1 MDTVVKKRSWVHIL
15 LRTVLIIVG
24 IPIVGILLLIALLYA
39 PPVQNAVVEKASSEI
54 GEKTGYDI
62 EIGSVYLAFPL
73 KLKIADYRM
82 SKNDTTYVLG
92 ERFDANISL
101 LPLFTGKVEV
111 NYISLEQLEIDT
123 RDMLE
128 SVAVEGKVGYARV
141 VVRDADIAQS
151 VANIRQLHIA
161 DTDLNITLA
170 DTASS
175 EESAPLEWIIK
186 LHKGYIK
193 NSHIDIT
200 MPHDT
205 LSAKVYIE
213 KILFGRGKI
222 DLKTESFALKRL
234 ALMNCSVQY
243 DRGSSSAE
251 QAPLDHITLNDIEV
265 RANTLRFASIND
277 ISANLTQLTFEQPGG
292 IAIADAA
299 AHLTSRNDTLL
310 LHNLNIDSR
319 NGSRVRAQAI
329 IPHKALNN
337 PKEERL
343 TAELFAELYKPD
355 LTGFVTPQ
363 VYNGLHYFNN
373 RLLNANIRISG
384 NAQRIG
390 VETIALDFPNVGAL
404 NAEGYIGEIL
414 DSTRINGEIT
424 FAAEIDDIKKII
436 GKNDSIK
443 CRTEA
448 KGLVLYDNGKIGA
461 DIRLINANGDIKAT
475 GNYVIADTA
484 YDAHISVDKLA
495 LSEII
500 PDIPL
505 HNLKMNMDVA
515 GIGIDIFSDL
525 MQYTVN
531 ATIDTLRY
539 DKYNLYAID
548 AKAEQRDCVSRIE
561 IDGHDKNLLVGIDA
575 TTSLA
580 RKGIANHTNIELA
593 NADFKEIGL
602 VDSTLRLSTNIDIAA
617 TTDFMESHTLNI
629 ESNGTNITTKQN
641 SFSPDKLSLDFATT
655 PAKTT
660 ICMING
666 DLDIDGEM
674 DCGYNGLF
682 AAFREIAI
690 MNRNVMSGAS
700 NLYHLHDYEEV
711 LPRISLDFT
720 CGEKNMLHNFLAFT
734 GIETKGIEIEADISK
749 ERGLNIR
756 GNVSRFG
763 SAGIELDS
771 IRFATRQEEDK
782 FSYIVGAND
791 ISVAAL
797 NGDNSYNAL
806 LHGTVICDTVTA
818 NFLLRDNIRNIDSKA
833 GLTAHLSP
841 GIINIHLNPE
851 ALVFGA
857 PFAFNKENYINIGK
871 AMSIDADVT
880 FTGNGDSGFHLYT
893 TPDES
898 AKYNANLDIF
908 NIRLAELAS
917 VLPGELNIG
926 GTLFAQLN
934 YRQGNNG
941 DTFTGNADIENLTYN
956 DDSIGNEKIE
966 LVYSPKSDD
975 VHEINCIVSHN
986 SNEVAHVRSDYRR
999 GVLDGNISLNR
1010 LPLALTQAVIDKDGM
1025 MIDGYINSSIDF
1037 TGTLT
1042 EMKSNGYLN
1051 FDSVYAYSPMLGAM
1065 LHPAEDLIMI
1075 DNSKVN
1081 LQKFHIYD
1089 KANTPFVING
1099 TVDINNLL
1107 NPNLNLRLN
1116 ATNYEILN
1124 APQKA
1129 GNMVYGKMYIDLRS
1143 MIRGTLDNIRLMGDL
1158 SVLSNSNFAYVLP
1171 ETAFDSNREL
1181 DGLVEFVDFNDTTT
1195 VVQQEQPKID
1205 LGDITATLNVAI
1217 QKGAKL
1223 SIDIDSSR
1231 ENYVSI
1237 EGDGTLSAT
1246 YDNNSGFNLTGIY
1259 ELSGGQVKL
1268 TLPIIPLKTFYIQEG
1283 GRLTWTGDLFNPT
1296 LDVTAMEKTT
1306 VSVEM
1311 DDNSIQPVVFNAGVV
1326 VRNSVNDLAVDFT
1339 MSSPENSV
1347 IQSQLN
1353 ELDSETLS
1361 RYAVAMIIT
1370 GTYLGGRQEIT
1381 AASALSSFLDA
1392 KINEI
1397 SGNAIKNF
1405 DVNFGINDA
1414 MNAET
1419 GNAYT
1424 NYSFSFSKRFL
1435 NDRITIVIGGEV
1447 NSGDRPDKST
1457 GNNSFINNISLEWR
1471 LNDAG
1476 NRYIRIFYDKNY
1488 QSLLEGEI
1496 IETGVG
1502 YVYKRKLSSLKELFI
1517 FKKKEKAKNRP
1528 DETKRKEQ

>member
-1 MDTVVKKRSWVHIL
+1 MDTVVKKRSWVRIL

-24 IPIVGILLLIALLYA
+24 IPIAGIALLIALLYV
-39 PPVQNAVVEKASSEI
+39 PPVQNAVVEKTCRVV

-62 EIGSVYLAFPL
+62 EIGSIYLAFPL
-73 KLKIADYRM
+73 KLKVADYRM
-82 SKNDTTYVLG
+82 SKNDSTYVLG

-111 NYISLEQLEIDT
+111 NYISLEQVDIDT

-128 SVAVEGKVGYARV
+128 AVAVEGKVGYARV
-141 VVRDADIAQS
+141 VARDADIAQS

-170 DTASS
+170 DTTSS
-175 EESAPLEWIIK
+175 EESAPLEWVIK

-193 NSHIDIT
+193 NSDIGIC

-205 LSAKVYIE
+205 LSAKIHIG
-213 KILFGRGKI
+213 KMLLGRGKI
-222 DLKTESFALKRL
+222 DLQNGSFALKRF
-234 ALMNCSVQY
+234 ALMNSNVQY
-243 DRGSSSAE
+243 DKGSLSAK
-251 QAPLDHITLNDIEV
+251 QAPLDHITLNGIEA
-265 RANTLRFASIND
+265 RANMLRFASIND
-277 ISANLTQLTFEQPGG
+277 ISANLTQLTLEQPGG
-292 IAIADAA
+292 IAITDAA
-299 AHLTSRNDTLL
+299 AHLTSRNDTLQ
-310 LHNLNIDSR
+310 LHSLKIDSR
-319 NGSRVRAQAI
+319 NGSRVRAQAV
-329 IPHKALNN
+329 IPHKALKN

-343 TAELFAELYKPD
+343 TAELYAELHKPD
-355 LTGFVTPQ
+355 IAGFVTPQ
-363 VYNGLHYFNN
+363 VYDGLHYFNSKM
-373 RLLNANIRISG
+373 LNADIRLSG
-384 NAQRIG
+384 NAQMIEIDT
-390 VETIALDFPNVGAL
+390 VALDFPNVGTL
-404 NAEGYIGEIL
+404 NAGGYIGEIL
-414 DSTRINGEIT
+414 DSARINGELA
-424 FAAEIDDIKKII
+424 FAAEIDDIKKFI
-436 GKNDSIK
+436 GESDSIGYRAGTDGQIRYGSGRIDADINL
-443 CRTEA
+443 CSA
-448 KGLVLYDNGKIGA
+448 SGKIGA
-461 DIRLINANGDIKAT
+461 T
-475 GNYVIADTA
+475 GSYVIADTA
-484 YDAHISVDKLA
+484 YDAHIRVEKLA
-495 LSEII
+495 LSEIM
-500 PDIPL
+500 PEIPL
-505 HNLKMNMDVA
+505 HSLKMDMDVA
-515 GIGIDIFSDL
+515 GNGLDIFSNL
-525 MQYTVN
+525 MQYTLN
-531 ATIDTLRY
+531 ATIDTLCY
-539 DKYNLYAID
+539 DKYRLYAID
-548 AKAEQRDCVSRIE
+548 AKAEQRDRVSHIE
-561 IDGHDKNLLVGIDA
+561 VDGHDNSLQVGIDA
-575 TTSLA
+575 TTSLT
-580 RKGIANHTNIELA
+580 RKGIANRTSIRLA

-602 VDSTLRLSTNIDIAA
+602 VDSALKLSTNIDIAA
-617 TTDFMESHTLNI
+617 TTDFRESHTLKI
-629 ESNGTNITTKQN
+629 EGNGTRIATRQN
-641 SFSPDKLSLDFATT
+641 SFTPGNLSLDFATT

-660 ICMING
+660 ICMMNG

-682 AAFREIAI
+682 AAFREIAE
-690 MNRNVMSGAS
+690 MNSNVMSGAS
-700 NLYHLHDYEEV
+700 DLYHLHDYEEV

-720 CGEKNMLHNFLAFT
+720 CGEKNVLHNFLAFT
-734 GIETKGIEIEADISK
+734 GIETKGIEIEADISRS
-749 ERGLNIR
+749 RGLNIR
-756 GNVSRFG
+756 GNVSKFG

-782 FSYIVGAND
+782 FSYIVGANN

-818 NFLLRDNIRNIDSKA
+818 NFLLRDNIRKIDSKT
-833 GLTAHLSP
+833 GLTAQLSP
-841 GIINIHLNPE
+841 GVINIHLNPE

-857 PFAFNKENYINIGK
+857 PFAFNKDNYINIGK
-871 AMSIDADVT
+871 AMSVDADVT
-880 FTGNGDSGFHLYT
+880 FTGNGDSGFHLFT
-893 TPDES
+893 TPDEN
-898 AKYNANLDIF
+898 AKYNASIDIF
-908 NIRLAELAS
+908 NLRLAELAS

-926 GTLFAQLN
+926 GTLFANLN
-934 YRQGNNG
+934 YRQEKNG
-941 DTFTGNADIENLTYN
+941 DTFTGSANIDRLTYN
-956 DDSIGNEKIE
+956 GDSIGNEKIE
-966 LVYSPKSDD
+966 LVYSPKNDD
-975 VHEINCIVSHN
+975 VHEINCVMSHN
-986 SNEVAHVRSDYRR
+986 SNEVAHVRSDYRK
-999 GVLDGNISLNR
+999 GVLDGNISLSR
-1010 LPLALTQAVIDKDGM
+1010 LPLALTQAVIDKDGVM
-1025 MIDGYINSSIDF
+1025 FDGYINSSIDF
-1037 TGTLT
+1037 AGTLS
-1042 EMKSNGYLN
+1042 EMRSNGYLN

-1065 LHPAEDLIMI
+1065 LHPAEDMIMI
-1075 DNSKVN
+1075 ENSKVS
-1081 LQKFHIYD
+1081 LQKYHIYD

-1099 TVDINNLL
+1099 TVDISNLL

-1124 APQKA
+1124 TPQKA

-1143 MIRGTLDNIRLMGDL
+1143 MIRGTLDDIRLMGDL

-1171 ETAFDSNREL
+1171 ETAFDSNRDL

-1217 QKGAKL
+1217 QKGARL

-1246 YDNNSGFNLTGIY
+1246 YDNKSGFNLTGIY

-1311 DDNSIQPVVFNAGVV
+1311 DDNSIQQVVFNAGVV
-1326 VRNSVNDLAVDFT
+1326 VRNSVNNLAVDFT

-1347 IQSQLN
+1347 IQNQLN
-1353 ELDSETLS
+1353 ELDRETLS

-1370 GTYLGGRQEIT
+1370 GTYLGSRQGIT

-1419 GNAYT
+1419 GNSYT

-1435 NDRITIVIGGEV
+1435 NDRITVVIGGEV

-1457 GNNSFINNISLEWR
+1457 GNNSFINNISLEWK
-1471 LNDAG
+1471 LNDSG

-1502 YVYKRKLSSLKELFI
+1502 YVYKRKLNRLKDLFI
-1517 FKKKEKAKNRP
+1517 FKKKEKTKSQP
-1528 DETKRKEQ
+1528 DGTNKKEQ